1 MSVNVHEEMN
11 NSINILLD
19 SKKHVEDYEYAFDI
33 IEEYVDNID
42 YANGTVVCI
51 LYNYNFC
58 VLKIFHIMYK
68 YY

>member
-19 SKKHVEDYEYAFDI
+19 SKKQVEDHEYAFDV

-42 YANGTVVCI
+42 YANGIVICI
-51 LYNYNFC
+51 LYHYLGYNI
-58 VLKIFHIMYK
+58 VY
-68 YY
+68 